1 MKYLSLKNLSAASL
15 ASNLTALTIL
25 LSATSCFAE
34 GGGGGGGVG
43 GNGASGPEPQSW
55 LFMLIGFSV
64 LGLVAMYRKNKKRQ
78 VLEH

>member
-1 MKYLSLKNLSAASL
+1 MKYLSLKNLPAASL
-15 ASNLTALTIL
+15 ASSLTALTIL
-25 LSATSCFAE
+25 FLATNCFAE

-64 LGLVAMYRKNKKRQ
+64 LGLLAMYRKSKKRQ
-78 VLEH
+78 ELEH

>member
-15 ASNLTALTIL
+15 TALTIL
-25 LSATSCFAE
+25 FSATSCFAE

-55 LFMLIGFSV
+55 FFMLIGFSV
-64 LGLVAMYRKNKKRQ
+64 LGLVAVYRKHKKSQ
-78 VLEH
+78 ELEH